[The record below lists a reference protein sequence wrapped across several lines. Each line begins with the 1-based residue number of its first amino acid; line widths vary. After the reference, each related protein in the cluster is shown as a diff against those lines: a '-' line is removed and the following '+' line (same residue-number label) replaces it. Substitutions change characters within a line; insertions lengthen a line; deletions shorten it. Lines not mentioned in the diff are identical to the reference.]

1 MHKRSKRFG
10 LILVTALVACLA
22 AAMLMITGCGSEPEE
37 KESSPVMLA
46 PQDKEPA
53 TQVALPTEP
62 FYVLVVGNDS
72 RADTAETPEGNPYSD
87 TIMLARVDPT
97 NYQVTLVSIARD
109 TQIWMDG
116 DKYKINSSYSNHGI
130 DGLIEQVKELTG
142 ADVKYYL
149 DMGFADFIKFIDAIG
164 GVDAYV
170 PVPMDFKDVM
180 GEDKIYLDEGDQ
192 HLDGR
197 SALVLSRVRKIYA
210 TEGEACRQENDRSV
224 VASLIHS
231 VANNPDKVESAVAA
245 LLENA
250 ESNWP
255 KEELQ
260 ALVEDFA
267 KHADQLTVYTGTG
280 PYGTDL
286 DYDTQ
291 LIMAVRDED
300 TWAQVMDVVNNGGD
314 PNDVVTPPA
323 LVLG

>member
-10 LILVTALVACLA
+10 LILVTALVACMA
-22 AAMLMITGCGSEPEE
+22 AAMLMITGCGSEPED
-37 KESSPVMLA
+37 ESSPAMLA
-46 PQDKEPA
+46 PQDKEP
-53 TQVALPTEP
+53 TVQVTLPTEP

-116 DKYKINSSYSNHGI
+116 EKYKMNSSYSTYGI
-130 DGLIEQVKELTG
+130 DGLTEQVEALTG
-142 ADVKYYL
+142 ADVTYYL
-149 DMGFADFIKFIDAIG
+149 DMGFADFINFVDAIG
-164 GVDAYV
+164 GVDVYV

-180 GEDKIYLDEGDQ
+180 GGGKIYLDEGDQ

-197 SALVLSRVRKIYA
+197 SALVFSRVRKIFA
-210 TEGEACRQENDRSV
+210 EEGEACRQTDDRSV
-224 VASLIHS
+224 VASILQS
-231 VANNPDKVESAVAA
+231 VASNPDTVKSAVTA
-245 LLENA
+245 LLDNA
-250 ESNWP
+250 ETNWP
-255 KEELQ
+255 REEFQ

-280 PYGTDL
+280 PYWTDL
-286 DYDTQ
+286 DYDTE

-314 PNDVVTPPA
+314 PNDVVTPPDR
-323 LVLG
+323 VLG